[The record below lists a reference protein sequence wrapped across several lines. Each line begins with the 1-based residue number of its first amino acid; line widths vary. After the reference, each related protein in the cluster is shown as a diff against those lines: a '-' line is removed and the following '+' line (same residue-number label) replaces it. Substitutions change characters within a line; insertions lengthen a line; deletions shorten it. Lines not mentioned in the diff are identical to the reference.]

1 MNSPSFSQKGL
12 PPHLLLEAYEQHV
25 SKNTSTNLFSYHQCP
40 SRHHSGC
47 GPRWWH
53 QHFGKVA
60 PTPTHLLHH
69 SPGAWSPAL
78 AQGLGVNTTNPC
90 WLPHILSCFHSNL
103 ISSACSS
110 QNGLFQTRAYIVGT
124 PPLPALK
131 LLRELASPYQP
142 WPPEW
147 RAPHPKHLSIRAL
160 PPSKLP
166 PAPGRLCSSALSEC
180 PQYTPPIGDY
190 LSSRFQPALTPQPG
204 RPGKTADVQ
213 SKLNSAPA
221 EHSSHFVMMP
231 SRVGIFAEYN
241 PPHWL
246 DASCGQGPS
255 ASFTV
260 VPSAEFCVWH

>member
-1 MNSPSFSQKGL
+1 MLCLGTSIFSVNSPSFSQKGL

-25 SKNTSTNLFSYHQCP
+25 SKNTSTNLFSFYHQCP

-69 SPGAWSPAL
+69 SPGAWSPAS
-78 AQGLGVNTTNPC
+78 AQGLGVNATNPC
-90 WLPHILSCFHSNL
+90 WLPHILSRFHSNL

-131 LLRELASPYQP
+131 LLRELASPSQP

-160 PPSKLP
+160 PPSST
-166 PAPGRLCSSALSEC
+166 PAPRPLSRPSHPPSFLLPQGVCAAQPCLNAPSILPDWRLPVL
-180 PQYTPPIGDY
+180 QI
-190 LSSRFQPALTPQPG
+190 
-204 RPGKTADVQ
+204 
-213 SKLNSAPA
+213 
-221 EHSSHFVMMP
+221 
-231 SRVGIFAEYN
+231 
-241 PPHWL
+241 
-246 DASCGQGPS
+246 S
-255 ASFTV
+255 ASIDSPTRK
-260 VPSAEFCVWH
+260 AR